1 MRKLLFVFV
10 SIAGLVLTSC
20 EKSISPETAKA
31 FVGEY
36 WMETTNVGVIGNE
49 EVFLNEKSS
58 WTPVSIYEK
67 SGKLYVQTEF
77 YGAPDTI
84 SEHPQEIEGSHERPD
99 FISPR
104 RILKEEGDST
114 DNSGIETIVTTNKSV
129 IIIRNGFILAINRG
143 VTAKSLPIK
152 VKSGSETILNLEAFK
167 PVDVQLT
174 NMDGTKLQ
182 TIHAW
187 YEYGPMIKKNDMITW
202 EVELKDD
209 YNNYLDEYDHV
220 IHKNILYKR

>member
-1 MRKLLFVFV
+1 M
-10 SIAGLVLTSC
+10 TSC
-20 EKSISPETAKA
+20 EKPISPEIAKA

-49 EVFLNEKSS
+49 EVLLNEKSS

-114 DNSGIETIVTTNKSV
+114 DNSGIETIVATNKSV

-143 VTAKSLPIK
+143 VTAKSFPIK
-152 VKSGSETILNLEAFK
+152 VKSGSETVLNLEAFK

-174 NMDGTKLQ
+174 DMYGTKLQ
-182 TIHAW
+182 TIHVW
-187 YEYGPMIKKNDMITW
+187 YEYGLMIKKNDMITW

-209 YNNYLDEYDHV
+209 YNNLDEYDHV
-220 IHKNILYKR
+220 IHKNTLYKR